1 MLLDPKGP
9 CFSCPAGPLLPKAV
23 AAVLGWTPELSFRLL
38 VPSLGLGF
46 PTCKWVSRQFWVFPS
61 RGALAPL
68 PPDPHKATP
77 HTHLTQQEG
86 ERCSAAPHAA
96 GFQEP
101 GEMDV
106 NPQNPG
112 VQPRPHRWGDH
123 SQTLHLPLDP
133 TDAQLRPGPST
144 GANVGHPANLSAGAC
159 IQK

>member
-68 PPDPHKATP
+68 PHDLHKAHPSPMTP
-77 HTHLTQQEG
+77 IRPPPTLTSLSRKE
-86 ERCSAAPHAA
+86 SAVLLRLMLQASKNL
-96 GFQEP
+96 G
-101 GEMDV
+101 
-106 NPQNPG
+106 
-112 VQPRPHRWGDH
+112 RWM
-123 SQTLHLPLDP
+123 
-133 TDAQLRPGPST
+133 
-144 GANVGHPANLSAGAC
+144 
-159 IQK
+159 